1 MCNGDLGISWCNAL
15 LTKAL
20 LHRDGDDASSEFLV
34 NEQLAGIE
42 RFSAD
47 HRLHGEI
54 QVTLE

>member
-1 MCNGDLGISWCNAL
+1 MVIWGISWCNAL

-20 LHRDGDDASSEFLV
+20 LHRVGDDASSEFLV